1 MKSKNDTI
9 VALASGRGGAI
20 ALIRVSGN
28 DSITVGDKIFHG
40 VHGKTLA
47 DTKSFTIRYGTIC
60 DGERTIDEVLI
71 SVFRAPHSY
80 TGENMIE
87 ISCHASPY
95 ICQEILRLLSQ
106 SGARAATAGEFTLRA
121 FLAGKVDLS
130 QAEAVADVIAA
141 DNRAA
146 HTLAFQQMRGGYSD
160 EFKILRERLI
170 ELVSL
175 IELELD
181 FSEEEVEFAD
191 RKQLYE
197 LIDVI
202 EHRLKKL
209 IDSFRYGNVLKTG
222 IPVAIVGVPNV
233 GKSTL
238 LNALLQ
244 EDKALVSDIAGTTRD
259 VIEDTLTLH
268 GINFRFIDTA
278 GIRQTEDPLEHMG
291 IERTFDRIGKA
302 SIILLM
308 TDAQESA
315 EEIYAQYCAVPCRDD
330 QRLALLLNKCD
341 RISAQ
346 ELTQKRAALSSQIPH
361 HPILTLSA
369 KQQTGLDELI
379 AFLCEGYDNEKLQE
393 EVVVF
398 NNRHHELLEQ
408 AHNALLRAKDGLES
422 GISGDLLAQDLRE
435 VLHYIGMITGEITT
449 DDILSSIFSKFC
461 IGK

>member
-1 MKSKNDTI
+1 MKSENDTI
-9 VALASGRGGAI
+9 AALATGTGGAI

-28 DSITVGDKIFHG
+28 DSITIGDRIFRNAQ
-40 VHGKTLA
+40 GKTLA

-60 DGERTIDEVLI
+60 DGERIIDEVLI

-95 ICQEILRLLSQ
+95 ICQEILRLLSL
-106 SGARAATAGEFTLRA
+106 SGTRAATAGEFTLRA

-160 EFKILRERLI
+160 EFKLLRERLI

-191 RKQLYE
+191 RKQLHE
-197 LIDVI
+197 LIDAI
-202 EHRLKKL
+202 EQRIQKL
-209 IDSFRYGNVLKTG
+209 IDSFRFGNVLKTG

-244 EDKALVSDIAGTTRD
+244 EDKALVSEIAGTTRD
-259 VIEDTLTLH
+259 VIEDTLTLN

-330 QRLALLLNKCD
+330 QRLVLLLNKCD
-341 RISAQ
+341 RISEQ
-346 ELTQKRAALSSQIPH
+346 ELAHKQATLSSQISH
-361 HPILTLSA
+361 SILTLSA
-369 KQQTGLDELI
+369 KQQKGLEKLI
-379 AFLCEGYDNEKLQE
+379 SFLCAGYDNEKLQE

-398 NNRHHELLEQ
+398 NNRHHELLVQ
-408 AHNALLRAKDGLES
+408 ARSALLRAKEGLAS
-422 GISGDLLAQDLRE
+422 GISGDFLAQDLRE

-449 DDILSSIFSKFC
+449 DDILGSIFSKFC

>member
-1 MKSKNDTI
+1 MKSENDTI
-9 VALASGRGGAI
+9 AALATGTGGAI

-28 DSITVGDKIFHG
+28 DSITIGDRIFRNAQ
-40 VHGKTLA
+40 GKTLA

-95 ICQEILRLLSQ
+95 ICQEILRLLSL

-146 HTLAFQQMRGGYSD
+146 HTLAFQQMRGGYSE
-160 EFKILRERLI
+160 EFKLLRERLI

-191 RKQLYE
+191 RKQLHE
-197 LIDVI
+197 LIDAI
-202 EHRLKKL
+202 EQRIQKL
-209 IDSFRYGNVLKTG
+209 IDSFRFGNVLKTG

-244 EDKALVSDIAGTTRD
+244 EDKALVSEIAGTTRD
-259 VIEDTLTLH
+259 VIEDTLTLN

-315 EEIYAQYCAVPCRDD
+315 EEIYAQYCAVSCRTD

-341 RISAQ
+341 RISEQ
-346 ELTQKRAALSSQIPH
+346 ELTHKQATLSSQISH
-361 HPILTLSA
+361 SILTLSA
-369 KQQTGLDELI
+369 KRQKGLEKLI
-379 AFLCEGYDNEKLQE
+379 SFLCEGYDNEKLQE

-398 NNRHHELLEQ
+398 NNRHHELLVQ
-408 AHNALLRAKDGLES
+408 ARNALLRAKEGLAS
-422 GISGDLLAQDLRE
+422 GISGDFLAQDLRE

-449 DDILSSIFSKFC
+449 DDILGSIFSKFC
-461 IGK
+461 VGK